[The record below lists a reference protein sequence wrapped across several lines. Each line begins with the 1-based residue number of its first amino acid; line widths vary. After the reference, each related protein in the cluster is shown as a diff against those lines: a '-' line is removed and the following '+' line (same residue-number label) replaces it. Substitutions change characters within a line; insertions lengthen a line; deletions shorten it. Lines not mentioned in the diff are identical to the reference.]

1 MGSGQAAGK
10 LMIIGGGEDK
20 EGDMDVLREFVR
32 LSGGTEGAR
41 IVVMSAASTDHG
53 AQDRKYR
60 DAFGRLGV
68 TNFRAL
74 ETGDRQDAD
83 RAGSIAV
90 VDWATGI
97 FFTGGDQ
104 KRIRR
109 VLDETKLE
117 RELHRRYRQG
127 LVIAGTSAGA
137 SMMSEVM
144 LDSGY
149 SEESP
154 RIGVVE
160 LGDGMG
166 FLPGVIVDQHF
177 SQRGRL
183 GRLLGALAERP
194 GDLAVGIDEDTAM
207 VVEGDRFRVVG
218 SGVVTVLDGSTIGFN
233 DRAERGEGEAL
244 TLSGIT
250 LHTVGAG
257 NGFDLAARALLP
269 RSRDTVGV

>member
-1 MGSGQAAGK
+1 
-10 LMIIGGGEDK
+10 
-20 EGDMDVLREFVR
+20 MDVLREFVR
-32 LSGGTEGAR
+32 LSGGPEEAR
-41 IVVMSAASTDHG
+41 IVVMSAASTDHE

-68 TNFRAL
+68 ANFRAL

-83 RAGSIAV
+83 RAKSLAV

-104 KRIRR
+104 KRIRQ
-109 VLDETKLE
+109 VLDETRLE
-117 RELHRRYRQG
+117 RELHRRYGEG

-144 LDSGY
+144 LDEGY

-154 RIGVVE
+154 RTGVVQ
-160 LGDGMG
+160 LGLGMG

-194 GDLAVGIDEDTAM
+194 QDLAVGIDEDTAM
-207 VVEGDRFRVVG
+207 VVEGDVFRVVG
-218 SGVVTVLDGSTIGFN
+218 SGVVTVLDGSHLGFS
-233 DRAERGEGEAL
+233 DRAERGEGETL

-250 LHTVGAG
+250 LHTIGAG
-257 NGFDLAARALLP
+257 NGFDLASRALLP
-269 RSRDTVGV
+269 SSKGSVRV